1 MTTLLCTTMQS
12 SVSKQNFETLM
23 IRVRQLDILQQASK
37 DWTDYIFNAV
47 ENLIEFRV
55 MPSQRKNKLW
65 SIGGSFEEFSA
76 KKQQTISSSSFYNLE
91 VVSSF
96 KKFRFSPWKRP
107 NLAIFE
113 FGNSI
118 SWSVLQRKL
127 LYFFNINLLW
137 GAKRTSLFNLMCFI
151 IATGDFMSTEI
162 VTLSPQCRCKY

>member
-1 MTTLLCTTMQS
+1 MARADGKAILRTVPSCSHQPGGSMTTLLCTTMQS
-12 SVSKQNFETLM
+12 NVSKQNFETLM

-127 LYFFNINLLW
+127 LYFLIL
-137 GAKRTSLFNLMCFI
+137 TSCEVQNALAYSI
-151 IATGDFMSTEI
+151 
-162 VTLSPQCRCKY
+162 